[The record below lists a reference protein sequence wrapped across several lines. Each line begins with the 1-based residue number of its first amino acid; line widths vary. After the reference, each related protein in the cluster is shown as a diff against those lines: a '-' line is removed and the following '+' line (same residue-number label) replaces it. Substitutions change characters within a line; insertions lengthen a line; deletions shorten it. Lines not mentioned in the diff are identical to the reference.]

1 MTEEQGGS
9 DRPTSS
15 VPSTLESG
23 GLRSASGPD
32 SLSSLFIGLNPPR
45 PVSLFPAGVPMDR
58 EAKGV
63 RVAIID
69 SGVDASHPWLANA
82 SLKHVVVERQ
92 GEVFSIVPSDPID
105 RSGHGT
111 ACAGIIHRM
120 APGAELTSVCA
131 LGADGRCARDG
142 LIAALRYCVRERFS
156 VVNLSLGIDIPR
168 GAPLRPTDYKSLVEL
183 YEIADAAYTAQVVLV
198 ASGPNASGFRTYPG
212 RFKSLIGVGRGS
224 FEDAEAMRSHITID
238 YEIIAPGN
246 DVLAPALGGGE
257 RRWTGTSFACPHV
270 TAHVARIRAARPDL
284 TIESVKAALHE
295 LSLASARSASSP
307 PRSPDATA

>member
-1 MTEEQGGS
+1 MNELPLS
-9 DRPTSS
+9 
-15 VPSTLESG
+15 
-23 GLRSASGPD
+23 SGPRTHRP
-32 SLSSLFIGLNPPR
+32 SEPPR
-45 PVSLFPAGVPMDR
+45 MPAMTLSGD
-58 EAKGV
+58 GV
-63 RVAIID
+63 RIAIID
-69 SGVDASHPWLANA
+69 SGVDAAHPWLSAAN
-82 SLKHVVVERQ
+82 LKHVAIEKE
-92 GEVFSIVPSDPID
+92 GESFKIVPSNGGDL
-105 RSGHGT
+105 SGHGT

-120 APGAELTSVCA
+120 VPASELTSVCA
-131 LGADGRCARDG
+131 LGPDGRCPREG

-168 GAPLRPTDYKSLVEL
+168 GAPLRPTDYKSLVDL

-198 ASGPNASGFRTYPG
+198 AAGPNAAGFRTYPG

-224 FEDAEAMRSHITID
+224 FDDPEGLKSHITID

-257 RRWTGTSFACPHV
+257 RRWTGTSFATPAV

-295 LSLASARSASSP
+295 LAAARLAPKNADAAS
-307 PRSPDATA
+307 

>member
-1 MTEEQGGS
+1 MSEPPLSIARPPSVKDATE
-9 DRPTSS
+9 P
-15 VPSTLESG
+15 P
-23 GLRSASGPD
+23 
-32 SLSSLFIGLNPPR
+32 SSLFRMPPVE
-45 PVSLFPAGVPMDR
+45 PSG
-58 EAKGV
+58 KGV
-63 RVAIID
+63 RIAIID

-82 SLKHVVVERQ
+82 SLGHLH
-92 GEVFSIVPSDPID
+92 ID
-105 RSGHGT
+105 RDGESFRIVNGGSGDLSGHGT

-120 APGAELTSVCA
+120 VPSADLTSVCA
-131 LGADGRCARDG
+131 LGPDGRCPREG

-168 GAPLRPTDYKSLVEL
+168 GAPLRPSDYKSLVDL

-198 ASGPNASGFRTYPG
+198 AAGPNAAGFRTYPG

-224 FEDAEAMRSHITID
+224 FDDPEGLKSHITID

-257 RRWTGTSFACPHV
+257 RRWTGTSFATPAV
-270 TAHVARIRAARPDL
+270 TAHVARIRAARPEL

-295 LSLASARSASSP
+295 LAAARGAPKNSDAAS
-307 PRSPDATA
+307 